1 MKTNARSEAPPHAA
15 RRSSGGLESP
25 LSRECGLSSPP
36 RAFTLIELLV
46 VIAII
51 AILAALLLP
60 ALSHAKARALGVACL
75 SNLRQASLAG
85 SLYIHDNRD
94 YLVPNN
100 PYLIGDGQDYYMPTW
115 AGASARYDLTSSTND
130 AMLLGGD
137 PTQPRV
143 GLLGPYL
150 KTSKMFH
157 CPADRSTSQFGGKR
171 YLRNRSYDMNGFIGT
186 DYLKIIGTPG
196 VVPRVLTTSAL
207 VALNR
212 PEIITWM
219 DMQEDFLDSCVFNV
233 PDVPNG
239 QYLEF
244 PPAWRHYGRA
254 GVAFIDGHVELH
266 RWQDQ
271 STIVPVKGV
280 WIQVGTATGRTTDW
294 YWLRTRMIRATTDKW

>member
-1 MKTNARSEAPPHAA
+1 
-15 RRSSGGLESP
+15 
-25 LSRECGLSSPP
+25 
-36 RAFTLIELLV
+36 
-46 VIAII
+46 
-51 AILAALLLP
+51 
-60 ALSHAKARALGVACL
+60 
-75 SNLRQASLAG
+75 
-85 SLYIHDNRD
+85 
-94 YLVPNN
+94 
-100 PYLIGDGQDYYMPTW
+100 MPSW
-115 AGASARYDLTSSTND
+115 AGDSVRYDLIGSTND

-150 KTSKMFH
+150 KTAKIFH

-186 DYLKIIGTPG
+186 DYIRFLGSPGT
-196 VVPRVLTTSAL
+196 VPRVLTTSAL
-207 VALNR
+207 AALDR

-219 DMQEDFLDSCVFNV
+219 DVHEDYLDSCIFNV
-233 PDVPNG
+233 VDGTGRQNFEP
-239 QYLEF
+239 F
-244 PPAWRHYGRA
+244 PSSRHYGRA

-294 YWLRTRMIRATTDKW
+294 LWLRTRMIRATTDKW